1 MSYVPHKII
10 FDMLL
15 RPSVLSKQCNMSTRE
30 MALDGLERVNIPC
43 LMHGIRLCL
52 IDLITNN

>member
-15 RPSVLSKQCNMSTRE
+15 KPSVLSKQCNMSKRE
-30 MALDGLERVNIPC
+30 MALDPPERVNIPC
-43 LMHGIRLCL
+43 LMDDIRLCL